1 MGINCILDERL
12 SGRGIRLFLAA
23 AVLDSLCFYSPI
35 ASLYRLAFGVNLFQI
50 TVIES
55 CFFAVSLLLEIPWG
69 LLTDRIGFRKT
80 LLAASALRVL
90 AGLIF
95 LAADGFWMFL
105 LERCVLA
112 AAVSGFSGCDTAF
125 LGRLAGRGRERR
137 ALGRYNAAAFCGLAA
152 VGVLFP
158 VLSRLGYRALAAL
171 TVLGN
176 GLALGVRLFLPE
188 ADGPAE
194 RSREPF
200 KAGFFALIRM
210 FRSSR
215 PLFLFVM
222 CGAVLCETEHTF
234 TVFFGP
240 AAWKE
245 AAVPEIWYGL
255 LNLFLCLAGAFGS
268 LVSAGLS
275 ETGGRSGRPA
285 AVFWGLALASSAGLC
300 LAGGTAWC
308 ILFLAVLRFSAQGYI
323 PWEETLKLR
332 NTGERGRAAA
342 LSAYNMAASLAG
354 AAAGPLIGAGAAF
367 GTGAGLSGNGEAATA
382 AGRGFLAGG
391 MLLFFAALAAAVL
404 WRRLRRG
411 SKACQ
416 VESSPHGPDRES

>member
-1 MGINCILDERL
+1 MGINCISDERL
-12 SGRGIRLFLAA
+12 SRRGIRLLLAA
-23 AVLDSLCFYSPI
+23 AFLDSLCFYAPV

-69 LLTDRIGFRKT
+69 LLTDRFGFRKT

-95 LAADGFWMFL
+95 LAADGFWTFL

-125 LGRLAGRGRERR
+125 LGRLAGRGRERW
-137 ALGRYNAAAFCGLAA
+137 ALGRCNAASFCGLAA
-152 VGVLFP
+152 VGIFFP
-158 VLSRLGYRALAAL
+158 VVSQLGYRALAAL

-188 ADGPAE
+188 AGKAAGMD
-194 RSREPF
+194 REPLRARLSALVVLF
-200 KAGFFALIRM
+200 KG
-210 FRSSR
+210 SR

-222 CGAVLCETEHTF
+222 CGAVLSETEHTL

-255 LNLFLCLAGAFGS
+255 LNLCLCLAGIFGS

-275 ETGGRSGRPA
+275 EAGGGSGRPA

-308 ILFLAVLRFSAQGYI
+308 IPLLAVLRFASQGYV
-323 PWEETLKLR
+323 PWEETLKLHS
-332 NTGERGRAAA
+332 TGERGRAAA

-354 AAAGPLIGAGAAF
+354 AAAGPLIGAGTAF
-367 GTGAGLSGNGEAATA
+367 GTGAEPFGRGKGA
-382 AGRGFLAGG
+382 AGAEGGFIAGTVF
-391 MLLFFAALAAAVL
+391 LLAAALLSAAV
-404 WRRLRRG
+404 WRRLKQENGVCRM
-411 SKACQ
+411 
-416 VESSPHGPDRES
+416 REKQ